1 MLQVAERREV
11 VERQEDVVE
20 HVAVEPVASKAA
32 KLLSSSLIV
41 TMESSLLAERK
52 THWSL

>member
-1 MLQVAERREV
+1 MEHL
-11 VERQEDVVE
+11 EDVVE
-20 HVAVEPVASKAA
+20 RVAAEPVASKAA

-41 TMESSLLAERK
+41 MTESSLLAERK